1 MPSARAAADQSLI
14 AQKLGDA
21 EARLYASTQYLSQ
34 IGDLATPADA
44 LNAHFIG
51 LDENE
56 QYLQGLIAHGLPVTP
71 AHFRIRCASHLAHW
85 AMVKQALGIGVAPVS
100 IGDPE
105 ASVERALP
113 WLKPFAYPIWLV
125 AHRELLTSRRVRLV
139 YDFLAD
145 ELKLL

>member
-1 MPSARAAADQSLI
+1 
-14 AQKLGDA
+14 
-21 EARLYASTQYLSQ
+21 
-34 IGDLATPADA
+34 
-44 LNAHFIG
+44 
-51 LDENE
+51 
-56 QYLQGLIAHGLPVTP
+56 
-71 AHFRIRCASHLAHW
+71 
-85 AMVKQALGIGVAPVS
+85 MVKQGLGIGVAPVS